1 MFKCKNCDT
10 LERHNRYLQK
20 IVEKLLAKQGVELK
34 PVPEDKIEEIEEEPK
49 EVYGS

>member
-1 MFKCKNCDT
+1 MFKCKNCET

-20 IVEKLLAKQGVELK
+20 IVEQLLAKQGVALK
-34 PVPEDKIEEIEEEPK
+34 QPQPEPQEIEEEPK